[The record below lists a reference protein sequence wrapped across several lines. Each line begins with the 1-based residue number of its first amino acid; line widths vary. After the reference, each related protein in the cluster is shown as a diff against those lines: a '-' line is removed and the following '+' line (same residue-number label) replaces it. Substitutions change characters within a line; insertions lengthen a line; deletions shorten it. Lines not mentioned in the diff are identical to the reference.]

1 MEKISLALVVKRD
14 RERVFTEDLL
24 LEVSGAAE
32 SNLPLPMSLSF
43 LMEVSRLG
51 GSKDLVKMLWSKF

>member
-43 LMEVSRLG
+43 LMEVSRQG